1 MTSAPEA
8 LDAGIRPPGF
18 RLPAATH
25 VDSAVLQVADLER
38 SLEFYRDAVG
48 FRLIDRS
55 SEGGSSTA
63 RLGSLGSD
71 RILLELREK
80 PGAHAVP
87 RRGKIGLY
95 HVAVLLPD
103 RASLGRFLRDIVS
116 KNIHVG
122 AADHLF
128 SEALYL
134 TDPDGL
140 TLEVYRDRPRE
151 SWTVRDREII
161 GTSDPLDFPDLE
173 KAAGSTPWAGLPA
186 GTVIGHMHFYVTD
199 LETAS
204 HFYHAALGLDKVSWS
219 LPGALFMSAGGYH
232 HHVGVNTW
240 AAGSPVA
247 TEDDAK
253 LVEWRLALPTRADVD
268 AAAASLR
275 AQGHAVKTSEGSYLA
290 TDPWGISVR
299 LIAP

>member
-1 MTSAPEA
+1 MPHF
-8 LDAGIRPPGF
+8 DPGIRPPDF

-25 VDSAVLQVADLER
+25 VDSAVLQVGDLER

-55 SEGGSSTA
+55 SEGGVNAA

-71 RILLELREK
+71 RVLLELREK
-80 PGAHAVP
+80 RGAHPVP

-95 HVAVLLPD
+95 HAAVLLPD
-103 RASLGRFLRDIVS
+103 RESLGRFLSHIVS
-116 KNIHVG
+116 KGIHVG

-151 SWTVRDREII
+151 TWTIRDREII
-161 GTSDPLDFPDLE
+161 GTSDPLDFPGLE
-173 KAAGSTPWAGLPA
+173 KAAAGVAWEGIPR
-186 GTVIGHMHFYVTD
+186 GTVIGHMHFYVAD
-199 LETAS
+199 LDAAAG
-204 HFYHAALGLDKVSWS
+204 FYHAALGLDKVSWS
-219 LPGALFMSAGGYH
+219 WPGALFMSAGGYH

-247 TEDDAK
+247 TADDAK
-253 LVEWRLALPTRADVD
+253 LIEWRLALPTKADAE

-275 AQGHAVKTSEGSYLA
+275 ARGHAVTAKDGSYLA
-290 TDPWGISVR
+290 SDPWGISVR
-299 LIAP
+299 LITDS